1 MDSSSPKRVVLLLA
15 LACPWGASAQPI
27 GIIQRVT
34 GHCFLKAKM
43 DSERPATPETPVLEG
58 HSFRCEA
65 GGKLELELRTA
76 WGSHTV
82 LDGKGEWWTPT
93 RVNGQPPKSR
103 DTMSKPLDQWFK
115 LAGAPR
121 GGFQTWVYSP
131 PGGSE
136 DGAVWPAQFV
146 FRWLPPDTA
155 GNISLAIRDENG
167 RKLWPPGAE
176 KAFRTPGATGQLLIP
191 VVRDALLQYRNDGG
205 HGRLTLVLTNPEDD
219 ESSVKFSVISMADED
234 SLQRHLEDCEGETG
248 LLRAV
253 CRAYYFSELHLYTEA
268 ADEYESALRDIA
280 PESSDLIRH
289 AIVAHGMTS
298 NVKREKELTKLLA
311 DREKVP
317 Q

>member
-1 MDSSSPKRVVLLLA
+1 M
-15 LACPWGASAQPI
+15 
-27 GIIQRVT
+27 
-34 GHCFLKAKM
+34 
-43 DSERPATPETPVLEG
+43 
-58 HSFRCEA
+58 
-65 GGKLELELRTA
+65 ELEQRND
-76 WGSHTV
+76 WGSHAI
-82 LDGKGEWWTPT
+82 LEGKIESWTPT
-93 RVNGQPPKSR
+93 RVRSQSPKPR

-167 RKLWPPGAE
+167 RKLWPAGAE
-176 KAFRTPGATGQLLIP
+176 KVVRAPGATGQLFTP
-191 VVRDALLQYRNDGG
+191 EVRDALLEYRKNGG

-219 ESSVKFSVISMADED
+219 ESSIKFSVISMADEA
-234 SLQRHLEDCEGETG
+234 SLRSNLEECEGETG

-253 CRAYYFSELHLYTEA
+253 CRAYYFNELHLYTEA
-268 ADEYESALRDIA
+268 ADEYEAALRDIA
-280 PESSDLIRH
+280 PGSADLIRH

-311 DREKVP
+311 DRERAP